1 MNKTHYEEKI
11 KNLKSL
17 IEVSNIISS
26 TFDLPTLTSLIMEIA
41 KKVMKAEAATLM
53 LLDEK
58 REYLTWDV
66 ALGEKGSQL
75 KKENKLKV
83 GEGIAG
89 WVAQKGESV
98 IIKDAQNDPRFFKG
112 IDKKTS
118 FTTRS
123 IICVPLK
130 VIHRMASP
138 KEKTIGILEALNKI
152 GAPTFSDD
160 DLELFIAYASQAAVA
175 IENARMQ
182 KQVIE
187 KEKMEQELILARRIQ
202 QSFLPSS
209 YPEIPG
215 FKLFASTLAARQVGG
230 DFYDFMTISKGKLSF
245 FIGDVSGKGIPAALY
260 MARTM
265 QDFRS
270 SCLRYEN
277 PGKVLTEV
285 NRLMLE
291 NPISGLFITSFY
303 GLLDYSKKKI
313 YFSNAGHNPPFLC
326 HGNKCKN
333 ISEAT
338 SPPLGI
344 STNIKFET
352 GEISLSK
359 DDLFIVYTDG
369 ITESMSPGRE
379 QFGSQRFSELISSLR
394 HLAPQEIIREIINA
408 MNKFTDNAPLRDDT
422 TLFSLKAL

>member
-1 MNKTHYEEKI
+1 MNENQYEEKI

-58 REYLTWDV
+58 KEYLTWDV
-66 ALGEKGSQL
+66 ALGEKGHQL

-118 FTTRS
+118 FMTRS

-130 VIHRMASP
+130 V
-138 KEKTIGILEALNKI
+138 KEKTIGILEAFNKI
-152 GAPTFSDD
+152 GAPTFSED
-160 DLELFIAYASQAAVA
+160 DLELFVAYASQAAVA

-182 KQVIE
+182 KQLID

-215 FKLFASTLAARQVGG
+215 FKLSAYTLAARQVGG
-230 DFYDFMTISKGKLSF
+230 DFYDFVTNSKGKLSF

-270 SCLRYEN
+270 SCLQHED
-277 PGKVLTEV
+277 PSKVLTEV
-285 NRLMLE
+285 NKLMLE
-291 NPISGLFITSFY
+291 HPISGLFITSFY
-303 GLLDYSKKKI
+303 GVLDYSKKKI
-313 YFSNAGHNPPFLC
+313 YFSNAGHNPAILC
-326 HGNKCKN
+326 HGNKCKD

-344 STNIKFET
+344 STKIKFET
-352 GEISLSK
+352 GEISLGK
-359 DDLFIVYTDG
+359 DDLFILYTDG
-369 ITESMSPGRE
+369 ITESMNPGRE
-379 QFGSQRFSELISSLR
+379 QFGSQRFSELISSLS
-394 HLAPQEIIREIINA
+394 HLAPKKIIQEIINA
-408 MNKFTDNAPLRDDT
+408 MNKFTANSPLRDDT